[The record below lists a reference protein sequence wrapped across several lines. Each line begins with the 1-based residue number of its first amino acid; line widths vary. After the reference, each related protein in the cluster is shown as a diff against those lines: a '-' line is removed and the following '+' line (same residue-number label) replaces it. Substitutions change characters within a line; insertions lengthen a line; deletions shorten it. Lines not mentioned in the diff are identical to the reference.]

1 MRPSAL
7 RRFRRLRY
15 DSRMPS
21 FSSATAAFVCAMIF
35 AVAAL
40 TNSGVLRGANAPQPT
55 PAPAPAPAQAAQ
67 PASAALPAAAAPIA
81 APMTAAQLIS
91 VLDQTVDWYRTLSIQ
106 QQTSTEPSDLLI
118 LYDIRQTA
126 SQAVRLAFD
135 IARANADI
143 LGNQPA
149 PAAAGNAATAAAPSQ
164 TIRQHQQTLDAQQQ
178 ATQAQLQSA
187 QAALAGAAQNKR
199 ADLQAKISDLRGEL
213 DLIGARKNLLNTMA
227 EFANGTDGSSSSALR
242 AQIDAMAAG
251 LPSAGIPAGPSAAR
265 AQGTAASAT
274 TTPAAPAAAAAH
286 ADSGLSGKFGLWDL
300 GENVLRL
307 SEKIDTIKAIEKRT
321 EALQAAFAQ
330 IRTPLVNQLKALAA
344 NGDALSAAAD
354 AANGAA
360 LGDVRGQF
368 DSLANQFS
376 AAAALLVPL
385 SKEDLLFNQ
394 FRHSLGTWRD
404 AVESQC
410 RDAIKTLG
418 IRLGILLVVLA
429 IVFVGAE
436 LWKRAVL
443 RYIQE
448 LRRQQLLLLLRRI
461 ALWVLVA
468 VIVGFAFAS
477 ELGSI
482 VTFAGLI
489 TAGIAVAMQSVLVSI
504 VGYFFLAGKYG
515 IRVGDRVQIG
525 DVTGEVIDL
534 GLVRMYLMELGG
546 HGMMGPTGRVVAFA
560 NSIVFQVNTGLFK
573 QIQGYGIAWHEIT
586 LSLPAGSDFAATK
599 NKLLAAATHALK
611 DFHEEIERQTKEIQK
626 TTSSRASGDAQPK
639 VQLNFSATGVQA
651 IVRYP
656 VHLQHAAEI
665 DERVSRELSSAIPSA
680 AN

>member
-1 MRPSAL
+1 MPV
-7 RRFRRLRY
+7 FR
-15 DSRMPS
+15 ST
-21 FSSATAAFVCAMIF
+21 SSLVAFAII
-35 AVAAL
+35 VAGGAL
-40 TNSGVLRGANAPQPT
+40 TCPVVLWSAD
-55 PAPAPAPAQAAQ
+55 APAPAPQ
-67 PASAALPAAAAPIA
+67 PA
-81 APMTAAQLIS
+81 APMTAPQVIA
-91 VLDQTVDWYRTLSIQ
+91 VLDQTVDWFRALSIQ
-106 QQTSTEPSDLLI
+106 QQSATEPSDLLI

-143 LGNQPA
+143 LGNQPTA
-149 PAAAGNAATAAAPSQ
+149 AAAGNAAAPSQ
-164 TIRQHQQTLDAQQQ
+164 TLSQHRQKLDAQKQ
-178 ATQAQLQSA
+178 AVQAELQSA
-187 QAALAGAAQNKR
+187 QAALSRAARSKR
-199 ADLQAKISDLRGEL
+199 GDLQTKISALQGEL
-213 DLIGARKNLLNTMA
+213 DLIGARENLLSTMA
-227 EFANGTDGSSSSALR
+227 EFATGTDDSGGNALR

-251 LPSAGIPAGPSAAR
+251 LPSAGIPAGPSPAR
-265 AQGTAASAT
+265 STPASPGSSSPAPASAPSSAP
-274 TTPAAPAAAAAH
+274 TPAVAH
-286 ADSGLSGKFGLWDL
+286 ANSGLSAKFGLWDL
-300 GENVLRL
+300 GENVFRL
-307 SEKIDTIKAIEKRT
+307 SEKIDTIKAIDKRT
-321 EALQAAFAQ
+321 EALQTTFAQ
-330 IRTPLVNQLKALAA
+330 IRAPLVNQLKALAA
-344 NGDALSAAAD
+344 NGDALSGAAD

-368 DSLANQFS
+368 DSLANQFK

-385 SKEDLLFNQ
+385 SKEDLLFIQ
-394 FRHSLGTWRD
+394 FRHNLGTWRA
-404 AVESQC
+404 AVESQY

-418 IRLGILLVVLA
+418 IRLGLLMVVLA

-443 RYIQE
+443 RYVQE

-461 ALWVLVA
+461 ALWALVA
-468 VIVGFAFAS
+468 VVVGFAFAS

-546 HGMMGPTGRVVAFA
+546 HGQMGPTGRVVAFA
-560 NSIVFQVNTGLFK
+560 NSIVFQVSTGLFK

-586 LSLPAGSDFAATK
+586 LNLPAGCDYADTK

-611 DFHEEIERQTKEIQK
+611 DFQEEIERQTKEIQRN
-626 TTSSRASGDAQPK
+626 TSSRAGADAQPK
-639 VQLNFSATGVQA
+639 VQLNFSASGVQA

-656 VHLQHAAEI
+656 VHQQHAAEI
-665 DERVSRELSSAIPSA
+665 DERVSRELSSVISSA
-680 AN
+680 AK

>member
-1 MRPSAL
+1 
-7 RRFRRLRY
+7 
-15 DSRMPS
+15 MPS

-55 PAPAPAPAQAAQ
+55 PAPAPAQAAQ

-178 ATQAQLQSA
+178 AAQAQLQSA
-187 QAALAGAAQNKR
+187 QAALAGAAQNKH

-274 TTPAAPAAAAAH
+274 TTPAAPAAASAPAPAAAAAH